1 LKLWQKI
8 FLLTLA
14 LVIIA
19 VNTTSLALLSSSHH
33 LAIEREQQNALARH
47 NYLIAEIQN
56 TLIYTQLVERT
67 VTLPPEET
75 LDVVLKVLERQSSN
89 DGLAVSLF
97 SGEDVTYSANPEPAG
112 AELALLAQADYAS
125 SITESDGSTWLSVVS
140 TVQLNEQ
147 PYRLISS
154 VDVSSAY
161 DLFRK
166 DFNQVRINGIVAALI
181 VAGLLLLLVRGLLLP
196 LRNLSSTTRRIASGD
211 LDKRATVR
219 GNDEVAEVAHNL
231 NVMAD
236 SIEHN
241 VTELEKLAE
250 SRRVFIGNLAHEMR
264 TPLTSILGFA
274 DILRVKRE
282 VSDDNRIE
290 YASVIV
296 NETRRLQGLSS
307 KLMELLTVGNMR
319 ISAEPIE
326 AHELAAE
333 LSTTLQ
339 PICKN
344 HDIELVC
351 VLPKA
356 DTWISAD
363 RELVKSLVF
372 NLIDNG
378 IKASAPHSTIRFAIA
393 AEGERVVLTVRD
405 EGVGIPAD
413 QIPLLTEPFYM
424 LDKART
430 RKHGGAGLG
439 LALCSEIAQAH
450 GSQLR
455 IESSPGEGTSVSV
468 AFAKAGRHD

>member
-47 NYLIAEIQN
+47 NYLIAEVQN

-67 VTLPPEET
+67 VTLPPEKT
-75 LDVVLKVLERQSSN
+75 LAVVLELLGRQSSN

-97 SGEDVTYSANPEPAG
+97 SGEDVAYSANPG
-112 AELALLAQADYAS
+112 LKDAELALLTQPDYAS
-125 SITESDGSTWLSVVS
+125 SITESDGNTWLLVIS
-140 TVQLNEQ
+140 TVQLNER

-154 VDVSSAY
+154 VDISSAY

-181 VAGLLLLLVRGLLLP
+181 VAGLLLMLVRGLLLP
-196 LRNLSSTTRRIASGD
+196 LRNLSSTTRKIASGD

-219 GNDEVAEVAHNL
+219 GNDEVAEVAYNL

-241 VTELEKLAE
+241 VTELENLAE

-296 NETRRLQGLSS
+296 NETKRLQGLSS

-326 AHELAAE
+326 THELAAE
-333 LSTTLQ
+333 LTTTLQ

-344 HDIELVC
+344 HNIELIC
-351 VLPKA
+351 VLPKTN
-356 DTWISAD
+356 TWICAD

-372 NLIDNG
+372 NLIDNS
-378 IKASAPHSTIRFAIA
+378 IKASAPHSAIRLVIA
-393 AEGERVVLTVRD
+393 TEGERVVLTVRD

-455 IESSPGEGTSVSV
+455 IESSPGEGTSASV
-468 AFAKAGRHD
+468 AFAKVDNHD